1 MKIETL
7 MEKYHLAGNVSD
19 FLAAVNEYATAR
31 NRPTASEE
39 TLIQQI
45 AGEVDLDRA
54 LALGALRAGGTK
66 ALHELAKKARHQA
79 GRPAVTDTKP
89 GPDQAAAALAEQ
101 RRRKLNRRS
110 HVVAVGG

>member
-79 GRPAVTDTKP
+79 GRAVPTDTKP
-89 GPDQAAAALAEQ
+89 GEAEAEAARREVMRRKANQ
-101 RRRKLNRRS
+101 RR
-110 HVVAVGG
+110 HVVPWG